1 MGQSAELTRTAVI
14 LAAGMGV
21 RLRDIVSECPKGL
34 LEVGGEMLLGRSLR
48 LLRACGIEQVFV
60 ATGFQN
66 TLLAEGLRQV
76 PDAPELCFVHNARF
90 AKSGSMHSL
99 YLLRGQIQ
107 EDFLLLESDLLYEQR
122 ALETLITQGSPDMV
136 LISGFTQSQDEVW
149 IHGETAS
156 PRGESVASGRI
167 HWINKQPNPEFQI
180 QGELVGITW
189 LALGTFHAMC
199 AHHEYNLTF
208 PCSNHY
214 EETLS
219 ALCEEREI
227 AYLRVADLLW
237 TEIDNANHYE
247 RAVQTV
253 HPRIVNADQRKS

>member
-1 MGQSAELTRTAVI
+1 MGRLAELTRTAVI

-21 RLRDIVSECPKGL
+21 RLRSVVGERPKGL
-34 LEVGGEMLLGRSLR
+34 LEVGGEMLLGRSLQ
-48 LLRACGIEQVFV
+48 LLRGCGIERVFV
-60 ATGFQN
+60 ATGFQDKQ
-66 TLLAEGLRQV
+66 LVECLRQV
-76 PDAPELCFVHNARF
+76 PDAPELRFVHNAQF

-99 YLLRGQIQ
+99 YLLQGHIQ
-107 EDFLLLESDLLYEQR
+107 EEFLLLESDLLYEQL
-122 ALETLITQGSPDMV
+122 ALETLLTKGSPDTV

-149 IHGETAS
+149 VHGTAAN
-156 PRGESVASGRI
+156 PLGESVATGRI
-167 HWINKQPNPEFQI
+167 RWISKQSNPEFEI

-189 LALGTFHAMC
+189 LALKTFHAMC

-253 HPRIVNADQRKS
+253 HPRIVNANQRKS